1 MIFKSKKALAAN
13 IILGLLGVLLVGIE
27 IGKQSRAGD
36 LSGAYI
42 LAIAAISTL
51 ASGNINEIFNII
63 SLIKSS
69 YVKPVKPSQTN
80 EPE

>member
-1 MIFKSKKALAAN
+1 MIFKSKRALAAN

-27 IGKQSRAGD
+27 IGKQSQAGN

-42 LAIAAISTL
+42 LVIAAISTL

-69 YVKPVKPSQTN
+69 YVKSAEPPKTN

>member
-13 IILGLLGVLLVGIE
+13 IILGLLGVLVVGIE
-27 IGKQSRAGD
+27 IGKHAQTGD

-51 ASGNINEIFNII
+51 ASGNIGDIFNII
-63 SLIKSS
+63 HLIKTSLIK
-69 YVKPVKPSQTN
+69 PSKTN

>member
-1 MIFKSKKALAAN
+1 MTFKSKKALAAN

-27 IGKQSRAGD
+27 IGKQSQAGD

-51 ASGNINEIFNII
+51 ASGNIGDIFNII

-69 YVKPVKPSQTN
+69 TRKASESPKTS